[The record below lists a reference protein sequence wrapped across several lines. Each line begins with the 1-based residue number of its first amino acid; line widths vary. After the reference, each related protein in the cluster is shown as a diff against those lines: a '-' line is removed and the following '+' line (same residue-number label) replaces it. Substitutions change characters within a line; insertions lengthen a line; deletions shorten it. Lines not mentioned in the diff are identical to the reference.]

1 MRHTDLLDDFDFSDN
16 PFFADYGEGEVVG
29 KFFSAMEAEV
39 AAARLRA
46 EGIPCFLANHTV
58 QAVMPH
64 LQGIIRLH
72 TRPADADVAREIL
85 GEAAFDTL
93 PAQKNTAYNFALV
106 VLAIV
111 VGVVLA
117 ALLVASKYVGF

>member
-1 MRHTDLLDDFDFSDN
+1 MRPTDLLDDFDFGDN
-16 PFFADYGEGEVVG
+16 PFHEEHGEGEVVG
-29 KFFSAMEAEV
+29 KYFSSMEAEV

-58 QAVMPH
+58 QSIMPH

-72 TRPADADVAREIL
+72 TRPADADLAREIL
-85 GEAAFDTL
+85 GEAALDTVQPRSQPGFNL
-93 PAQKNTAYNFALV
+93 ATV

-111 VGVVLA
+111 IGIILA
-117 ALLVASKYVGF
+117 ALLVASKYV

>member
-1 MRHTDLLDDFDFSDN
+1 MRPTDLLDDFDFGDN
-16 PFFADYGEGEVVG
+16 PFYEEYGDGEVVG
-29 KFFSAMEAEV
+29 KFFSSMEAEV

-58 QAVMPH
+58 QSVMPH

-72 TRPADADVAREIL
+72 TRPVDADLAREIL
-85 GEAAFDTL
+85 GEAAALESTISR
-93 PAQKNTAYNFALV
+93 PQKAFNLVTV

-111 VGVVLA
+111 IGVILA
-117 ALLVASKYVGF
+117 ALLVVSKYV